1 MSETRAALRYA
12 KAVMELS
19 LEKQKVQV
27 IEGDMRSVL
36 AVLEE
41 NKSLVDVL
49 TSPVLK
55 TTDKLSVLK
64 EIFSSADSLTIEL
77 FGLLG
82 ENKRVG
88 LLAEVANQFVRL
100 YEKMQGQDV
109 AQVTTAVP
117 LTPELEVKILNQL
130 KQITG
135 KEVTLV
141 NQVEPSLIGGF
152 ILRVGD
158 LEYNASV
165 SGTLANLK
173 RDLIHI

>member
-1 MSETRAALRYA
+1 MSESRAALRYA

-88 LLAEVANQFVRL
+88 LLAEVANQFVGL

>member
-1 MSETRAALRYA
+1 MSESRAALRYA

-117 LTPELEVKILNQL
+117 LIPELEVKILNQL

>member
-1 MSETRAALRYA
+1 MRYA

>member
-55 TTDKLSVLK
+55 TSDKLSVLK

>member
-41 NKSLVDVL
+41 NKSLEDVL

-55 TTDKLSVLK
+55 TTDKFSVLK

-88 LLAEVANQFVRL
+88 LLAEVASQFVRL